1 MNNPTSP
8 IRAPESSSSDQV
20 QQAAPPASAWPPD
33 VKAIRE
39 RMAVEYHKA
48 TDGTGEGEYGCNGL
62 TCPGVQRLIGF
73 LERYHAAAQQAA
85 WPLFRALV
93 EQWRADA
100 QQWRTQERDAVAANH
115 ERRAER
121 CHERAQTLES
131 CATRL
136 EAALLASAPP
146 ASPWQPIE
154 TAPKGYDGKRFNYIL
169 FWGTS
174 AGRSFNHPVVVCGYM
189 DSERKPVQF
198 YQYKLHITHW
208 MPVPAPPAS
217 QEQP

>member
-1 MNNPTSP
+1 VYFLRSVQW
-8 IRAPESSSSDQV
+8 SDQ
-20 QQAAPPASAWPPD
+20 ASETTA
-33 VKAIRE
+33 
-39 RMAVEYHKA
+39 
-48 TDGTGEGEYGCNGL
+48 CNL
-62 TCPGVQRLIGF
+62 LHQL
-73 LERYHAAAQQAA
+73 
-85 WPLFRALV
+85 
-93 EQWRADA
+93 D
-100 QQWRTQERDAVAANH
+100 
-115 ERRAER
+115 
-121 CHERAQTLES
+121 
-131 CATRL
+131 
-136 EAALLASAPP
+136 AALLASAPP